1 MLPAFE
7 AAPLPECLRFVY
19 DYGIPARVGHRE
31 LFSEQDERWLHSLM
45 NQVNWVGGHYKAN
58 VHELGY
64 KPGGFTYVTV
74 MREPVARAVSS
85 WNWAVGEDGGRRH
98 ELVNSGIDFLEW
110 VTSDDA
116 WLGFMASNHQTRVYC
131 GRTFWGDWERDAQEH
146 ELRKN
151 REIEPLTER
160 HLECAKR
167 NLAENF
173 GLVLILEDNTPEL
186 FDWLQPALNRLLG
199 FPAHHLVG
207 MKHKIRQ
214 NQTPPDTSDRQV
226 HLETLTA
233 EQRRA
238 VEAANRLD
246 LELYEYAKEVNR
258 AQLAALKAWWD
269 EEGPRAEAELA
280 QRKKAD
286 YCCSWGRS

>member
-1 MLPAFE
+1 MPAFE

-58 VHELGY
+58 VHELGH

-131 GRTFWGDWERDAQEH
+131 GRTFWGDWERDTKEH
-146 ELRKN
+146 EMRAN
-151 REIEPLTER
+151 SEIEPLTER

-199 FPAHHLVG
+199 FPAHHLAG
-207 MKHKIRQ
+207 RRSKILR
-214 NQTPPDTSDRQV
+214 NTTPQDTVPDLQV